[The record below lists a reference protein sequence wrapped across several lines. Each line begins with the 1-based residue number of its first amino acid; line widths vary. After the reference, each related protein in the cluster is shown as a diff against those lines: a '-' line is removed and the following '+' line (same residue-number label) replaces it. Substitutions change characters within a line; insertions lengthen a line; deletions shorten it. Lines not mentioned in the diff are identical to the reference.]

1 MALIENNLNDLAFA
15 VENEIA
21 CNERPIVYRALRDSA
36 REFCIKSESL
46 IGRSFYPN
54 ESQINTYD
62 AAGSA
67 DAFVHRILTVA
78 YLQNGYKY
86 ELDPDQYRLLDTN
99 MVLLKQEKKDV
110 DQIYICSV
118 LIPNP
123 GSDNLPE
130 ELVYRYRDG
139 LIYGACMRI
148 ARQAEKPWFSPQ
160 MEMYYR
166 GLFLSEVTR
175 AIANTEVD

>member
-1 MALIENNLNDLAFA
+1 MSLIENNLNDLAFA
-15 VENEIA
+15 VENESS

-36 REFCIKSESL
+36 REFCLKSESFL
-46 IGRSFYPN
+46 GKFCYPN
-54 ESQINTYD
+54 EPEIKTYD
-62 AAGSA
+62 AAGSM
-67 DAFVHRILTVA
+67 DAFVHRILTIK
-78 YLQNGYKY
+78 YSRNGYKY
-86 ELDPDQYRLLDTN
+86 ELDETEYKLLDTN
-99 MVLLKQEKKDV
+99 MVLLLADKKDV
-110 DQIYICSV
+110 ETIYICSV
-118 LIPNP
+118 LVPNP

-130 ELVYRYRDG
+130 ELIYRYRDG

-148 ARQAEKPWFSPQ
+148 ARQAGKPWFSPQ